1 MEITQ
6 PASPARLSF
15 NFGLSL
21 TSEAR
26 LSATNVLRLTDVF
39 PFCRDGFILFST
51 SSYLK
56 HQFHGYF
63 NGHQAFLIWSNKD
76 EADIFVKDGG

>member
-1 MEITQ
+1 MEIIQ
-6 PASPARLSF
+6 SASPGRLSF

-39 PFCRDGFILFST
+39 ISSHDGFIFST
-51 SSYLK
+51 LSYLK
-56 HQFHGYF
+56 HQLHSNF
-63 NGHQAFLIWSNKD
+63 NGHQAFLI
-76 EADIFVKDGG
+76 